1 MKAINKTIKYIPF
14 GKIDIV
20 IYPFIFWLKGFI
32 PNDKKQR
39 HAEIHLPQQAE
50 CLYIFFFIIYG
61 IDFLIKLVIAR
72 DREMAYL
79 MVGFEREA
87 YQNQADKNYLKNRKR
102 FAWIKYL
109 RDK

>member
-1 MKAINKTIKYIPF
+1 
-14 GKIDIV
+14 
-20 IYPFIFWLKGFI
+20 
-32 PNDKKQR
+32 
-39 HAEIHLPQQAE
+39 
-50 CLYIFFFIIYG
+50 
-61 IDFLIKLVIAR
+61 
-72 DREMAYL
+72 